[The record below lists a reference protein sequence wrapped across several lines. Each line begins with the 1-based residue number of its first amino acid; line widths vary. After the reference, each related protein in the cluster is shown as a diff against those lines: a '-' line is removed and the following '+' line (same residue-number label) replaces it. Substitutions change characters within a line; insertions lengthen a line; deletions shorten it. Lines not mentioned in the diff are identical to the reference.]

1 MEIIEQTQQQHYDN
15 LFILKHMSNT
25 TKTILLVILLL
36 VIASILTWCSWDY
49 DEQTKLQIQ
58 ELEKQAGIAQVACDN
73 LQVVNNKIKSLKG
86 YLGSESTSTPPQ
98 EWISNDSKP
107 LLRTKTNAACM
118 VWDTIN
124 IEEWF
129 AEDYTYESDCWAFSD
144 YGVQGCN
151 INYSGE
157 YCLLNESLDELNK
170 LLKL

>member
-1 MEIIEQTQQQHYDN
+1 
-15 LFILKHMSNT
+15 MSYLNM
-25 TKTILLVILLL
+25 KYLLL
-36 VIASILTWCSWDY
+36 LIPLLLAWCSWDY
-49 DEQTKLQIQ
+49 DEATRLQIQ
-58 ELEKQAGIAQVACDN
+58 ELEKQANIAQVACDN

-86 YLGSESTSTPPQ
+86 YLWSESTSTPPQ

-107 LLRTKTNAACM
+107 LLRTKTNVACM

-151 INYSGE
+151 YSYE
-157 YCLLNESLDELNK
+157 KEPCLLNENLDELDK
-170 LLKL
+170 LLNL